1 LAISSS
7 ELSRFTFSYKAGYYG
22 APEVHHVYLSPPPVK
37 YVEYVEKPVYIEKFI
52 PKPVYKPHIE
62 YGAPTWS
69 QPDSYK

>member
-1 LAISSS
+1 
-7 ELSRFTFSYKAGYYG
+7 
-22 APEVHHVYLSPPPVK
+22 VHHVYLSPPPVK

-69 QPDSYK
+69 QPDSSYG